1 MARKILANL
10 HPCDDAHCS
19 RRAKYVVVA
28 PYVTRPFFVCGIHR
42 RAYTMDICYL
52 LRNP

>member
-19 RRAKYVVVA
+19 RRATPENSMWTVREEK
-28 PYVTRPFFVCGIHR
+28 P
-42 RAYTMDICYL
+42 
-52 LRNP
+52 